1 MKGQVITNFITE
13 LPKKQAHL
21 ANHPGKQWTLHVDGV
36 SKVSES
42 GVGLIIQSP
51 IGELM
56 EQAIRFSFFAFNN
69 EVEYEVFLAG
79 LDLALVLAT
88 TKLEIRNDSQLI
100 VRQIQREYEAKD
112 KRIARYL
119 AMVESHLEKLDG
131 WVIQRVPREENG
143 KADALV
149 GISAILPI
157 KEAVM
162 LPVYLKIAPPIT
174 PKPMCNTSQ
183 TNLGLLLNIVKYL
196 QIGEVPGEASAQTP
210 NTSNTLHF
218 N

>member
-1 MKGQVITNFITE
+1 
-13 LPKKQAHL
+13 
-21 ANHPGKQWTLHVDGV
+21 
-36 SKVSES
+36 
-42 GVGLIIQSP
+42 
-51 IGELM
+51 
-56 EQAIRFSFFAFNN
+56 
-69 EVEYEVFLAG
+69 
-79 LDLALVLAT
+79 
-88 TKLEIRNDSQLI
+88 
-100 VRQIQREYEAKD
+100 
-112 KRIARYL
+112 
-119 AMVESHLEKLDG
+119 MVESHLEKLDG